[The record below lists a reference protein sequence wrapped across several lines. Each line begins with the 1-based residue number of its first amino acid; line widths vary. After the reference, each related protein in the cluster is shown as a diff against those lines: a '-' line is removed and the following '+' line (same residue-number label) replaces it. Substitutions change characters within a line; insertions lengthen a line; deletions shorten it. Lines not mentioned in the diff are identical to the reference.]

1 MHVFVFSLE
10 FPELP
15 GLLLSCLEILRIIVK
30 IWWTFLWN
38 MKFFQLKLPVQFLI
52 KNVSMES
59 AAWSRNLKKC
69 ILNLKWNS
77 TILKYTFVC
86 VYIFCGILIL
96 QKKWFFFFM
105 KEYFFYKVM
114 CVFEWCN
121 SINDTAVSICQCTSK
136 DKSVMNSSSQSATSV
151 TEVVYNLCAILNS
164 HFCSWRVCVQFLNFD
179 TDIFYEYKL
188 FVIR

>member
-1 MHVFVFSLE
+1 M
-10 FPELP
+10 
-15 GLLLSCLEILRIIVK
+15 CIYILRNFNF
-30 IWWTFLWN
+30 T
-38 MKFFQLKLPVQFLI
+38 
-52 KNVSMES
+52 
-59 AAWSRNLKKC
+59 KKM
-69 ILNLKWNS
+69 I
-77 TILKYTFVC
+77 
-86 VYIFCGILIL
+86 
-96 QKKWFFFFM
+96 FFFM

-188 FVIR
+188 FVIRYFKIIYIYIHENCGKSQYEISPPQGLVWISRKMTHSISVFLCSAPDSGNPYISLYCPREWPSV